1 MSFCAH
7 AQEESSVIQQQG
19 THYIDLKLHA
29 LDKYNDHLQQQ
40 QQRLINK
47 LKRREK
53 HFANKLKNT
62 DSAAYAR
69 YTHQQLSYDSI
80 GRLMNADSVT
90 IAAKTPKRKEPL
102 IDSLKGVA
110 ALVQSQP
117 NVPGAPQVPGY
128 NAELAKTQGE
138 LNYHSYIN
146 DLITQRTSY
155 LKGVASHGN
164 IPGISGIEQQVF
176 YGKAKMNVYKEM
188 EEDPSKA
195 EDKALEYLEGAPG
208 FEKNMNNVTAGPNSM
223 QSLSGNVSA
232 SDLEKMGFQTKSQ
245 LQSSLQSKFGNN
257 LGGVAQQMTSQINQ
271 FQQQANGIT
280 SGISN
285 AKQTMQSAKQL
296 KHFNIQKPSFKINP
310 MAELPFWKRITKQY
324 NFQTTRPTIDGKPA
338 MLNLSAMAGYQQNPK
353 LTYGLGIAYSIGL
366 GQSWTNVHLSF
377 QGLGLRSYVN
387 WQWQYGI
394 GVYGGYE
401 RMYKQAVFVGNTQI
415 PTIDTTPTVH
425 NTSTYTESLLIG
437 LTKSY
442 RINNKWNGQLQVLYD
457 IWWQQEG
464 LRSPIIIRFSTIKI

>member
-1 MSFCAH
+1 MKAGIRIIALLYCSLLILPFNTSY
-7 AQEESSVIQQQG
+7 AQEETSIIQQQG
-19 THYIDLKLHA
+19 TRYIDLKLRA
-29 LDKYNDHLQQQ
+29 LDKYNNHLQQQ
-40 QQRLINK
+40 QQRLINR
-47 LKRREK
+47 LKRKEK
-53 HFANKLKNT
+53 RFAKRLKNN

-69 YTHQQLSYDSI
+69 YTQQQLSYDSI
-80 GRLMNADSVT
+80 GRLMNADSAT

-117 NVPGAPQVPGY
+117 NVPGTSQVPGY
-128 NAELAKTQGE
+128 NAELTKAQGE

-146 DLITQRTSY
+146 GLITQRTNY
-155 LKGVASHGN
+155 LKGIASHGN

-280 SGISN
+280 SDISN
-285 AKQTMQSAKQL
+285 AKQTMQSAKQAT
-296 KHFNIQKPSFKINP
+296 HFHIQKPSFKINP
-310 MAELPFWKRITKQY
+310 MRELPFWKRVEKQY

-338 MLNLSAMAGYQQNPK
+338 MLNLSAMAGYKQNPK
-353 LTYGLGIAYSIGL
+353 LTYGLGIASSIGL

-377 QGLGLRSYVN
+377 QGLGLRSYLN

-394 GVYGGYE
+394 GVYGG
-401 RMYKQAVFVGNTQI
+401 
-415 PTIDTTPTVH
+415 
-425 NTSTYTESLLIG
+425 
-437 LTKSY
+437 
-442 RINNKWNGQLQVLYD
+442 
-457 IWWQQEG
+457 
-464 LRSPIIIRFSTIKI
+464 